1 MLKRRGLETF
11 CPRVHVP
18 NSDTRA
24 GWPTGSTDPIHPE
37 ESYHRRGD
45 SRPDDLP
52 ARIRG
57 VARMKRHSTLKRL
70 IAFLALTVGMIGC
83 ELEKSGNPLSPQVA
97 GPLAGVDISAPVP
110 VLPSAG
116 SEVLVGA
123 QPIDLVLENAQSN
136 SPRPFWYELELAA
149 DESFA
154 SALYSVERLEPN
166 MDGPTE
172 HRLPGALDP
181 GQTYY
186 WRVRALDGAN
196 TGPFSPPASF
206 AVVFPVVIGAPA
218 PVSPGAGETTGT
230 LTPELVVSNASVS
243 GPAGSIEYRF
253 EISDAAVFGNIL
265 AETVAPHESG
275 QTRATFGPLPYDLT
289 VHWRVQA
296 TDGIDTGPWSA
307 TRTFRTPAAPPPP
320 PPPPAPAPTPTPAP
334 QPAPAPAPA
343 PPPTPAPPPV
353 PAPEPPPAPS
363 PGGGNRPSDPP
374 PGSQLPLPNMAHIVE
389 EVARDYPGALAN
401 SCQEH
406 GGNWEFMDRVV
417 DRLRQIDTRWGY
429 NGKRG
434 NTGDPSQDV
443 VDYHWGA
450 GPDQGSTDV
459 YIIDMIAG
467 SLWAEPVG
475 RLGRPDPADGRRRD
489 HRRVD
494 FTRTLLKTCAVKVH
508 CLTTEPGRSR

>member
-1 MLKRRGLETF
+1 MMIRHDDKFFLGKTRLLKGPWQAFER
-11 CPRVHVP
+11 
-18 NSDTRA
+18 D
-24 GWPTGSTDPIHPE
+24 
-37 ESYHRRGD
+37 
-45 SRPDDLP
+45 
-52 ARIRG
+52 
-57 VARMKRHSTLKRL
+57 VARLFLQNGFEDVRL
-70 IAFLALTVGMIGC
+70 IG
-83 ELEKSGNPLSPQVA
+83 
-97 GPLAGVDISAPVP
+97 
-110 VLPSAG
+110 
-116 SEVLVGA
+116 
-123 QPIDLVLENAQSN
+123 
-136 SPRPFWYELELAA
+136 
-149 DESFA
+149 
-154 SALYSVERLEPN
+154 
-166 MDGPTE
+166 
-172 HRLPGALDP
+172 
-181 GQTYY
+181 
-186 WRVRALDGAN
+186 
-196 TGPFSPPASF
+196 
-206 AVVFPVVIGAPA
+206 
-218 PVSPGAGETTGT
+218 GAGDKGGDVLAVKDGKLWVTQCKHTT
-230 LTPELVVSNASVS
+230 LTPPPLSAVDEVIE
-243 GPAGSIEYRF
+243 AGSYYCADRLLIASSRPA
-253 EISDAAVFGNIL
+253 SDPLKLRLQRERNLGLDIQLAEPSRLLTWMGNSNDYPPSSRKLRPYQQDASERLRDALIDTGRGQLVLATGLGKTVIL

-334 QPAPAPAPA
+334 QPAPAP
-343 PPPTPAPPPV
+343 PPTPAPPPV

-374 PGSQLPLPNMAHIVE
+374 PGSQLPLPNIAHIVE

-459 YIIDMIAG
+459 
-467 SLWAEPVG
+467 
-475 RLGRPDPADGRRRD
+475 
-489 HRRVD
+489 
-494 FTRTLLKTCAVKVH
+494 
-508 CLTTEPGRSR
+508 